1 MNQKS
6 NFLLIIRTGENIK
19 KMLIFSTFSS
29 SLKNKDKYIGAQL
42 GQQQQPNQNPPM
54 EGLLVA

>member
-6 NFLLIIRTGENIK
+6 NFLLILRTRGNIK

-29 SLKNKDKYIGAQL
+29 SLKNKDEHVGAQL

>member
-29 SLKNKDKYIGAQL
+29 SLKNKDEHFGAQL

-54 EGLLVA
+54 